1 MASFRYLRL
10 AACAAP
16 VLLGLAAA
24 GPAAV
29 AQRVGVNSAVNPES
43 TGIPPGAAARRLVIG
58 QDVVYN
64 ERITTEA
71 AGQTQILFVDASTMT
86 VGPNSNMVIDQFVY
100 DPNTGAGKFAA
111 SLTKGVFRF
120 VGGALSKHD
129 NAVTVRTPTATI
141 GIRGG
146 VMLVNLRPSCRAV
159 QGSGCNELQ
168 VIFAYGNGV
177 TVTGLNGIS
186 QTITRP
192 GFQVTVATPGATPS
206 PPAPAPQGAA
216 TAILS
221 QLDGRPGNNGGAQTV
236 PSDKTVENSGIA
248 NANSNNV
255 ANAVQAAN
263 QNQPVQGRA
272 PSITNA
278 VQQTQANLQLTAN
291 QGLPASAPPPSP
303 PPPPPP
309 PPPSVVISYA
319 GLVKTTAGNG
329 ANATTQGFLD
339 QTAGLGRI
347 PYTGGTLTFPS
358 GDPAAG
364 VFQATLATAQG
375 PATVQ
380 FPLAPGSVSPGFV
393 NFGPA
398 GTASTFGPVTG
409 TSYMSPDSTF
419 FYANLTPV
427 APAVANER
435 AFIFGGQ
442 AVKANSTL
450 LTSAPSGAQPQLYT
464 FALQQ
469 DAALRSPVPF
479 VTQTTGGN
487 IPNPSTS
494 PLYVLAPGQSA
505 FGAFSPGANPS
516 ATPTRTLQASL
527 AINGNGAGQSSA
539 LVVQTGSFF
548 TSSDT
553 GTVAGNGV
561 VRGSFVGNGAAP
573 VLISSGAATVP
584 DGAGNNI
591 FGTGSGSLPISGLVL
606 DQNQYNASAS
616 FVPNQVAVQTPVGG
630 SSSNY
635 AFNQPATPTAVT
647 PSTAL
652 GSRTTQTL
660 QGSFG
665 GIMYPVVG
673 GKAGA
678 PYAAAGTA
686 SVATDATN
694 NQVAATFTGA
704 DAFNPKRTAL
714 TVQFG
719 GSGNAVQP
727 SSTFVDDTRFAAVEN
742 SSTPSQ
748 VNGSSTALS
757 SNPTQ
762 GTRVALVSSG
772 TVPNN
777 SLLPAGGLCS
787 RCQFLQWGY
796 WTGTL
801 DTPSLGRQ
809 DTAHINTWVAG
820 IPSVT
825 LPAVG
830 KGTFSGSALG
840 SVVNGG
846 KNYLAAGSFTNTY
859 DFGARLG
866 SFVINNF
873 DTRNFTGTVKGNVS
887 GNGYAGKLTG
897 PKGFTGTAAGAFFGN
912 IPGFPASETGGSFAL
927 KGPAYLASGVFAGAR

>member
-1 MASFRYLRL
+1 MASFRCLRL
-10 AACAAP
+10 AACVAS

-24 GPAAV
+24 GPTALAQ
-29 AQRVGVNSAVNPES
+29 QRVGVNSAVNPES
-43 TGIPPGAAARRLVIG
+43 TGAPPGAAPRRLVIG

-64 ERITTEA
+64 ERIATQAE
-71 AGQTQILFVDASTMT
+71 GQTQILFVDASTMT

-100 DPNTGAGKFAA
+100 DPNTGTGKFAA

-146 VMLVNLRPSCRAV
+146 VMLVNLQPACRAV
-159 QGSGCNELQ
+159 EGAGCNELQ
-168 VIFAYGNGV
+168 VIFAYGEGV
-177 TVTGLNGIS
+177 TVTGLNGVS

-192 GFQVTVATPGATPS
+192 GFQVTVATPGAAPS
-206 PPAPAPQGAA
+206 PPAPAPRGAA

-221 QLDGRPGNNGGAQTV
+221 QLNGRPGSNGGAQTV

-248 NANSNNV
+248 NVNSNNV

-263 QNQPVQGRA
+263 QNQAVQGRA
-272 PSITNA
+272 PSVTNA

-291 QGLPASAPPPSP
+291 QGLPASAPSSLPTP
-303 PPPPPP
+303 PPPPS
-309 PPPSVVISYA
+309 SVVISYA
-319 GLVKTTAGNG
+319 GMAKSTAGNG

-339 QTAGLGRI
+339 QTAGVGRI

-364 VFQATLATAQG
+364 VFKATLATAQG

-380 FPLAPGSVSPGFV
+380 FPLAPGSVAPGFV

-398 GTASTFGPVTG
+398 GTASSFGPVTG

-442 AVKANSTL
+442 AVPANSPL
-450 LTSAPSGAQPQLYT
+450 LTSAPPGAQPQLYT
-464 FALQQ
+464 FAVQQ

-479 VTQTTGGN
+479 VTQSTGGN

-505 FGAFSPGANPS
+505 FGAFNPGTNPE

-527 AINGNGAGQSSA
+527 AINGSGPAQSSA

-573 VLISSGAATVP
+573 VQISSGAATVP
-584 DGAGNNI
+584 DGNGNNI
-591 FGTGSGSLPISGLVL
+591 FGTGTGSLPISGLVL
-606 DQNQYNASAS
+606 DQNQYNASAN
-616 FVPNQVAVQTPVGG
+616 FVPNQVAVQTPLGG
-630 SSSNY
+630 SSSSY
-635 AFNQPATPTAVT
+635 AFNQPATATATT

-660 QGSFG
+660 TGSFS

-673 GKAGA
+673 GKRAA
-678 PYAAAGTA
+678 PYAAAGIA
-686 SVATDATN
+686 SVSTNAASNQAT
-694 NQVAATFTGA
+694 ATFTGT
-704 DAFNPKRTAL
+704 DAFNPSGTTL

-719 GSGNAVQP
+719 GSGNGAQP
-727 SSTFVDDTRFAAVEN
+727 SSTFVDDARFAAVEN
-742 SSTPSQ
+742 PVTSSQ
-748 VNGSSTALS
+748 VNGHNAALS
-757 SNPTQ
+757 SNPTR

-772 TVPNN
+772 TVPDN

-801 DTPSLGRQ
+801 DIPSASRQ

-825 LPAVG
+825 LPAAG
-830 KGTFSGSALG
+830 KGTFTGSALG

-846 KNYLAAGSFTNTY
+846 KSYLAAGSFTNTY
-859 DFGARLG
+859 DFAARRGA
-866 SFVINNF
+866 FAINNF
-873 DTRNFTGTVKGNVS
+873 DTRSFSGIVRGTGVVNA
-887 GNGYAGKLTG
+887 YAGSLTG
-897 PKGFTGTAAGAFFGN
+897 PAGFTGRAAGTFFGN

-927 KGPAYLASGVFAGAR
+927 KGPAYLASGIFAGAR